1 MFSISPF
8 KSKRLAWV
16 GGSKVDP
23 PNLASTPTDEDVS
36 SVRRESTSVSE
47 TSEIV
52 EQVIRH
58 VVTANCIVDIHMSR
72 QNSPT
77 KNVLI
82 TQTAL
87 TREIFFAFCFD
98 FIMTYIY
105 VGQ

>member
-52 EQVIRH
+52 EQVIN
-58 VVTANCIVDIHMSR
+58 VVTANCIVDVHVSR
-72 QNSPT
+72 QNSQT

-87 TREIFFAFCFD
+87 TRELSFAFCFD
-98 FIMTYIY
+98 FILTYI
-105 VGQ
+105 